1 MSARRS
7 AYEREGVRRA
17 AERGYRYAWT
27 GVLLTLLALKFGH
40 DYARPYKR
48 FYDERLDRWTS
59 ANATTYSPNCLDPA
73 LRASTQD
80 FNGCRA
86 AERETRA
93 WPCYHALW
101 DALSYVSN
109 YCEAD
114 ECYSHGVNVTPLLP
128 LLTVSGL
135 VTAAVLA
142 LTALI
147 LFAAYRYVA
156 SMSRYQLPETRLA
169 DDVPRPRHVVVV
181 EEQPPASAPPKGSA
195 WLKHDDD
202 ADDAVDDE
210 EVRFAH
216 LAKAA
221 AQRRAQARQRA
232 VESSAA
238 DPHH

>member
-17 AERGYRYAWT
+17 AERGCRYAWI

-59 ANATTYSPNCLDPA
+59 ANATMYSPNCLDPA

-93 WPCYHALW
+93 WPSFHALW
-101 DALSYVSN
+101 DALSYVST

-114 ECYSHGVNVTPLLP
+114 ECYSHGVNVTLLLP
-128 LLTVSGL
+128 LLTISGL
-135 VTAAVLA
+135 LTVAVLA

-147 LFAAYRYVA
+147 LFAAYQYV
-156 SMSRYQLPETRLA
+156 SRVSRYQLPETRLD
-169 DDVPRPRHVVVV
+169 DDVRPRHVVVV
-181 EEQPPASAPPKGSA
+181 GEQPPASAPPKGSA
-195 WLKHDDD
+195 WLKHED
-202 ADDAVDDE
+202 ADDDDDE